1 MVTSSLVALLMA
13 DVVLSRSV
21 TTAYWF
27 SRLPHSIQN
36 GCLKMRNF
44 GMPADCLPSG
54 GAENEAEP
62 DAETLEYL
70 TGKKEVPVPT
80 FFIGAFGAGSR
91 SPSALFVPR

>member
-1 MVTSSLVALLMA
+1 MPVGLV
-13 DVVLSRSV
+13 
-21 TTAYWF
+21 
-27 SRLPHSIQN
+27 
-36 GCLKMRNF
+36 CLYMQNF

-91 SPSALFVPR
+91 SSPALFAPRPSRAYLLWAD